1 VETHTSDEARVAGRR
16 PAAERMGDMGADNV
30 MVRNAMNSW
39 KQVMGQE

>member
-1 VETHTSDEARVAGRR
+1 
-16 PAAERMGDMGADNV
+16 MGDMGADNV